1 MVSLNTS
8 NPEHI
13 TYEHPPLDIAVLGG
27 IRLEGLDRM
36 RVTLKIQVEH
46 LSLRHNL
53 DLYNDNQT
61 EKLIRKIA
69 ERLEIGTSVAAA
81 ALTDLTD
88 ELEKYRLEEIEKQN
102 KVQDKKKL
110 LTADEIK
117 EARLY
122 LSTPNLMQRTMED
135 IGRAGMIGEES
146 NRLLMYIIFTSRK
159 RDNPL
164 HVISL
169 GSSGIGKTHLQEK
182 VSALIP
188 EEDKLEITTLSGNA
202 FYYFGQQELRNKL
215 ILIEDLDGADDV
227 LYPLR
232 EIKSK
237 KKITKTV
244 VVKNTKGE
252 TRTVSLVV
260 EGPVSVAGCTTK
272 ESLYEDNA
280 NRSFLIHIDES
291 KDQDNRIMA
300 FQRKLS
306 AGKID
311 LAEQWK
317 LTEQFKNMQRVLQP
331 VQVRNP
337 YAESLHIPDEVFKPR
352 RSNAHYLAFIEAVT
366 LYHQYQREK
375 QYDKETGEE
384 YIETTLEDIE
394 EANKLMKE
402 VLIRKSDPLNAACRK
417 YLEWLKAWLKMEKK
431 TSFTNK
437 EVRQFL
443 RINPSNQKRY
453 MVQLQDYDYVQK
465 VQGEKGKTHHY
476 EITSLDEYEKLKEGI
491 SSILDKIFSKI
502 QESSHQSTTGSQQK
516 RTTKSKENQ

>member
-1 MVSLNTS
+1 MESKLNTT
-8 NPEHI
+8 NQDHI

-36 RVTLKIQVEH
+36 RATLKIKVEH

-69 ERLEIGTSVAAA
+69 ERLEIGTSVAAS

-88 ELEKYRLEEIEKQN
+88 ELEKYRLEEIERQQTSNRKER
-102 KVQDKKKL
+102 KM
-110 LTADEIK
+110 LTPDEIK
-117 EARLY
+117 TAKEY
-122 LSTPNLMQRTMED
+122 LSAPNLMTRTMED
-135 IGRAGMIGEES
+135 IGRSGVIGEAD
-146 NRLLMYIIFTSRK
+146 NRLLMYLIFTSRK
-159 RDNPL
+159 RESPL
-164 HVISL
+164 HIVSL

-215 ILIEDLDGADDV
+215 ILIEDLDGADEV

-237 KKITKTV
+237 KRITKTV
-244 VVKNTKGE
+244 VIKNTKGE

-272 ESLYEDNA
+272 ESIYEDNA
-280 NRSFLIHIDES
+280 NRSFLIYIDES
-291 KDQDNRIMA
+291 KEQDRKIMDY
-300 FQRKLS
+300 QRKLS
-306 AGKID
+306 AGKVDLSLQNGVID
-311 LAEQWK
+311 TFQ
-317 LTEQFKNMQRVLQP
+317 NMQRVLVP
-331 VQVRNP
+331 VAVRNP
-337 YAESLHIPDEVFKPR
+337 YAEKLQIPEEVFKPR
-352 RSNAHYLAFIEAVT
+352 RTNAHYLAFIESVT
-366 LYHQYQREK
+366 FYHQYQREK

-384 YIETTLEDIE
+384 YIETTLEDIK
-394 EANKLMKE
+394 EANGLMKE
-402 VLIRKSDPLNAACRK
+402 VLIRKSDPLNSACRK
-417 YLEWLKAWLKMEKK
+417 YLEWLKTWLKVAGK

-437 EVRQFL
+437 EVRQAI

-465 VQGEKGKTHHY
+465 IQGEKGKIHHY
-476 EITSLDEYEKLKEGI
+476 EITNLEEYEQLKDGI
-491 SSILDKIFSKI
+491 SSVLDEILKKLSKKK
-502 QESSHQSTTGSQQK
+502 GS
-516 RTTKSKENQ
+516 